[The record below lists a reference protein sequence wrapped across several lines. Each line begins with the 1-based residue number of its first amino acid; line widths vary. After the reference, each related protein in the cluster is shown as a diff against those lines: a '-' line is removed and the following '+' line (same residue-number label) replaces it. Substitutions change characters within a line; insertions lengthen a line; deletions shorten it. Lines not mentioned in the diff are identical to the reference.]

1 MKEIWHSYHRVVE
14 QHFSTHPMS
23 SRNATMQTTR
33 RNCLQLAGAVALAFA
48 TSSAA
53 FAQTQELRVGL
64 IPSEDAQAMIRSS
77 QQVMDQLAEK
87 TGMKVRPFV
96 ANDYNGVIEALRSG
110 KLDIAYL
117 GPFSYV
123 LASSMANAEAFA
135 VAVTKKTG
143 TSAYHSLLI
152 TRKDSGLDSVAKL
165 QRRTFAFVDPTSAS
179 GHLFP
184 KAGLLADGFDPEKHF
199 SRVIFSGS
207 HDANI
212 MAVANNK
219 VDGAAVADR
228 IFESAIAKGLIKG
241 EDFQVIWRSQPI
253 PESPMVWRKSLDA
266 ATKQK
271 VAAALADIK
280 GLPWGD
286 QGVLNG
292 FAPTNDKA
300 YDVVRQTAK
309 ALNLDL
315 GKMK

>member
-1 MKEIWHSYHRVVE
+1 MKMTRLAWIKV
-14 QHFSTHPMS
+14 TC
-23 SRNATMQTTR
+23 AT
-33 RNCLQLAGAVALAFA
+33 ALSITAF
-48 TSSAA
+48 SSAI
-53 FAQTQELRVGL
+53 AQPAELRVGL
-64 IPSEDAQAMIRSS
+64 IPSEDAQAMIRAS
-77 QQVMDQLAEK
+77 QQIMDQLAEK
-87 TGMKVRPFV
+87 SGMKVRPFV

-123 LASSMANAEAFA
+123 LASEVANAEAFA

-143 TSAYHSLLI
+143 TSSYQSLLI

-165 QRRTFAFVDPTSAS
+165 KGKTFSFVDPSSAS

-184 KAGLLADGFDPEKHF
+184 KAGLLAEGYDPDLYF

-212 MAVANNK
+212 MAVANGK

-228 IFESAIAKGLIKG
+228 ILASAIAKGVVKAD
-241 EDFQVIWRSQPI
+241 DFQVVWRSQPI

-271 VAAALADIK
+271 LSLIHI
-280 GLPWGD
+280 
-286 QGVLNG
+286 
-292 FAPTNDKA
+292 
-300 YDVVRQTAK
+300 
-309 ALNLDL
+309 
-315 GKMK
+315 

>member
-1 MKEIWHSYHRVVE
+1 MKRIMKSWLR
-14 QHFSTHPMS
+14 
-23 SRNATMQTTR
+23 
-33 RNCLQLAGAVALAFA
+33 LAGVTVVSALVSTSALAQS
-48 TSSAA
+48 T
-53 FAQTQELRVGL
+53 ELRVGL
-64 IPSEDAQAMIRSS
+64 IPSEDAQAMISSS

-123 LASSMANAEAFA
+123 LASQIANVEAFA

-143 TSAYHSLLI
+143 KSAYHSMVI
-152 TRKDSGLDSVAKL
+152 TRKDKGLNSIADLKG
-165 QRRTFAFVDPTSAS
+165 RTFSFVDPSSTS

-184 KAGLLADGFDPEKHF
+184 KAGLIADGFDPDAHF

-212 MAVANNK
+212 MAVANGK
-219 VDGAAVADR
+219 VDGASVADR
-228 IFESAIAKGLIKG
+228 IFESAVAKGVVKA
-241 EDFQVIWRSQPI
+241 EDITVIWRSQPI
-253 PESPMVWRKSLDA
+253 PESPMVWRKDLDPA
-266 ATKQK
+266 VKEK
-271 VAAALADIK
+271 VAGALAQVKD
-280 GLPWGD
+280 LPWGD

-292 FAPTNDKA
+292 FAATNDQA

-315 GKMK
+315 GRMK

>member
-1 MKEIWHSYHRVVE
+1 MK
-14 QHFSTHPMS
+14 
-23 SRNATMQTTR
+23 TTR
-33 RNCLQLAGAVALAFA
+33 RNCLQLAGAAALAFA
-48 TSSAA
+48 TVSTA
-53 FAQTQELRVGL
+53 FAQTAELRVGL
-64 IPSEDAQAMIRSS
+64 IPSEDAQAMIRAS

-143 TSAYHSLLI
+143 KSAYHSVVI

-165 QRRTFAFVDPTSAS
+165 QRKTFAFVDPTSAS

-212 MAVANNK
+212 MAVANGK

-228 IFESAIAKGLIKG
+228 IFESAVAKGVVKA
-241 EDFQVIWRSQPI
+241 EDFQVVWRSQPI

-266 ATKQK
+266 ATQQK
-271 VAAALADIK
+271 VAAALAEIK

-286 QGVLNG
+286 QGELNG
-292 FAPTNDKA
+292 FAPTSDKA
-300 YDVVRQTAK
+300 YDVVRQTART
-309 ALNLDL
+309 LNLDL